1 MAKSIKSELNSQLG
15 QLQGQMCWGISIG
28 PRLGTVI
35 SIYFGR
41 KIAKNKI
48 PGNTNTLYKI
58 RDQNLIH
65 FLIDCVWRIDS
76 KTKIICGAYD
86 GKSKNGRMENG
97 LRELYGQ
104 EVISVNFTEPAFD
117 LELEFANGLTLR
129 IFCSATSMDDDD
141 TNYNL
146 YMDNGIISVGRNSRL
161 RRHER

>member
-1 MAKSIKSELNSQLG
+1 MTRSIKSELKTQLI
-15 QLQGQMCWGISIG
+15 QLQGQMCWGTSIG

-41 KIAKNKI
+41 KTAKNKI
-48 PGNTNTLYKI
+48 PGNTNSLYEI

-65 FLIDCVWRIDS
+65 FLIECVWRIDS
-76 KTKIICGAYD
+76 KTNIICGAYD
-86 GKSKNGRMENG
+86 GKSKDGRMENG

-117 LELEFANGLTLR
+117 LELGFANGLILR
-129 IFCSATSMDDDD
+129 VFCSATSKEDDAD
-141 TNYNL
+141 NYNL
-146 YMDNGIISVGRNSRL
+146 YMDNGIISVERNSRL